1 MNEFERIAQL
11 FAPLS
16 SNESGAFNLTD
27 DAAIL
32 SPTSGHSFVF
42 TKDCII
48 ESVHFIG
55 DESPA
60 LIAQKLL
67 RTNLSDLA
75 AMGATPRAYML
86 GLMLPRATSRS
97 WFLSFIQGLA
107 ADQKQFGIT
116 LIGGDTT
123 TGSALFTLSLTMI
136 GEVKNNALLRSG
148 AKPDDDVYVTGTLG
162 DSVLGLELLKKTR
175 ACSNKDFHTYLTQRY
190 FLPEPRIAIG
200 QSLSGLA
207 TAAMDISD
215 GLIQDAEH
223 IARASGCSILL
234 HAEALPLSNAARE
247 LLKDDKAR
255 LEVIATGGDDYEL
268 LFSAPISA
276 REAIAG
282 IAITHD
288 TPITRIG
295 TVHKGNPFVTLLDA
309 NARPIEF
316 SKKGY
321 MHR

>member
-32 SPTSGHSFVF
+32 SPKAGHRFVF

-55 DESPA
+55 DESPT

-86 GLMLPRATSRS
+86 GLMLPRATPRS
-97 WFLSFIQGLA
+97 WFLAFTQGLA

-123 TGSALFTLSLTMI
+123 TGSALLTLSLTMI
-136 GEVKNNALLRSG
+136 GEIEHNALLRSG
-148 AKPDDDVYVTGTLG
+148 AKPCDDVYVSGTLG
-162 DSVLGLELLKKTR
+162 DATLGLELLKKIR
-175 ACSNKDFHTYLTQRY
+175 ACSNKDYHSYLTQRY
-190 FLPEPRIAIG
+190 FLPEPRIAVG

-215 GLIQDAEH
+215 GLMQDAEH
-223 IARASGCSILL
+223 LARASGCAIEL
-234 HAEALPLSNAARE
+234 HADALPLSEPARE
-247 LLKDDKAR
+247 LLKEDKAR
-255 LEVIATGGDDYEL
+255 FDVISTGGDDYEL
-268 LFSAPISA
+268 LFTAPPSA
-276 REAIAG
+276 REDITKIALSC
-282 IAITHD
+282 H

-295 TVHKGNPFVTLLDA
+295 KVRAGDATVTLLDA
-309 NARPIEF
+309 NHHPIEF

>member
-1 MNEFERIAQL
+1 MDEFERIAQL

-16 SNESGAFNLTD
+16 SDESGAFRLTD

-32 SPTSGHSFVF
+32 SPSAGHSFVF

-55 DESPA
+55 DESPT

-97 WFLSFIQGLA
+97 WFLSFTQGLA
-107 ADQKQFGIT
+107 IDQKKFGLS

-123 TGSALFTLSLTMI
+123 TGSALLTLSLTMI
-136 GEVKNNALLRSG
+136 GEMKHHPLLRSG
-148 AKPDDDVYVTGTLG
+148 AKPNDDVYVTGTLG
-162 DSVLGLELLKKTR
+162 DSTLGLQLLKKTR
-175 ACSNKDFHTYLTQRY
+175 ACSNKDYQTYLARRY

-200 QSLSGLA
+200 QALCGLA

-215 GLIQDAEH
+215 GLMQDALH
-223 IARASGCSILL
+223 IARASGCALML
-234 HAEALPLSNAARE
+234 HAETLPLSDAACE
-247 LLKDDKAR
+247 LLKDDKSR
-255 LEVIATGGDDYEL
+255 LEIIAAGGDDYEL
-268 LFSAPISA
+268 LFTAPLSA
-276 REAIAG
+276 REAILQLAH
-282 IAITHD
+282 IHQ

-295 TVHKGNPFVTLLDA
+295 SVCAGDATVSLLDA
-309 NARPIEF
+309 NHRPIEL
-316 SKKGY
+316 SQKGY